1 MDLDYLA
8 ELRNRDEISVSFVCL
23 GNICRSPMAAAI
35 FSNRT
40 KDLSRPRAI
49 VESGGT
55 SSWHIGQGP
64 HPQSKRTWERAGYE
78 YSHRASQFT
87 NQDLERIDLILTMDS
102 ENHTNVI
109 ALSSDDSF
117 SRKVFMMRDFDSSIE
132 PGASVPDPYSQDDE
146 AYEHVKELLESAIDG
161 LIATIWNL

>member
-8 ELRNRDEISVSFVCL
+8 ELRNSDEISVSFVCL

-40 KDLSRPRAI
+40 KNLTGPRAI

-78 YSHRASQFT
+78 YTHRASQFT
-87 NQDLERIDLILTMDS
+87 TLDLERIDLILTMDS
-102 ENHTNVI
+102 ENYANVT
-109 ALSSDDSF
+109 ALSSDDSLA
-117 SRKVFMMRDFDSSIE
+117 RKVFMMRDFDPSIE

-161 LIATIWNL
+161 LIESIWQ

>member
-1 MDLDYLA
+1 VENISYLQ
-8 ELRNRDEISVSFVCL
+8 ELKTRDEISVSFVCL

-40 KDLSRPRAI
+40 KDLTGPRAV

-78 YSHRASQFT
+78 YTHRASQFT
-87 NQDLERIDLILTMDS
+87 TQDLERIDLILTMDS
-102 ENHTNVI
+102 ENHANVI
-109 ALSSDDSF
+109 ALSSNDSLA
-117 SRKVFMMRDFDSSIE
+117 RKVFMMRDFDFAIT
-132 PGASVPDPYSQDDE
+132 PGQSVPDPYSQEDA

-161 LIATIWNL
+161 LIETLWQ

>member
-1 MDLDYLA
+1 VDLNYLA

-40 KDLSRPRAI
+40 KDLSGPRAI

-64 HPQSKRTWERAGYE
+64 HPKSKRTWERAGYE
-78 YSHRASQFT
+78 YTHRASQFT
-87 NQDLERIDLILTMDS
+87 TLDLERIDLILTMDS

-109 ALSSDDSF
+109 ALSSDESLA
-117 SRKVFMMRDFDSSIE
+117 RKVFMMRDFDFAIT
-132 PGASVPDPYSQDDE
+132 PGQSVPDPYSQEDA

-161 LIATIWNL
+161 LIETLWQ

>member
-40 KDLSRPRAI
+40 KDLTGPRAV

-87 NQDLERIDLILTMDS
+87 TLDSERIDLILTMDS
-102 ENHTNVI
+102 ENHANVI
-109 ALSSDDSF
+109 ALSSDDLLA
-117 SRKVFMMRDFDSSIE
+117 RKVFMMRDFDFAIT
-132 PGASVPDPYSQDDE
+132 PGQSVPDPYSQEDA

-161 LIATIWNL
+161 LIETLWQ

>member
-40 KDLSRPRAI
+40 KDLTGPRVV

-55 SSWHIGQGP
+55 SSWHIVQGP
-64 HPQSKRTWERAGYE
+64 HPQSKRTWERAGYD
-78 YSHRASQFT
+78 YTHRASQFT
-87 NQDLERIDLILTMDS
+87 TLDLERIDLILTMDS
-102 ENHTNVI
+102 ENHANVV
-109 ALSSDDSF
+109 ALSSNDSLA
-117 SRKVFMMRDFDSSIE
+117 RKVFMMRDFDFAIT
-132 PGASVPDPYSQDDE
+132 PGQSVPDPYSQEDA
-146 AYEHVKELLESAIDG
+146 AYEQVKELLESAIDG
-161 LIATIWNL
+161 LIETLWQ